1 MYESINVILTQASW
15 NIDGNCDGND
25 FRATLYT
32 TICNIPIMGT
42 NTNYSLKVVAVAVFA
57 VLAFAVAALASW
69 TFLSESSVAAQNDTV
84 VNETMLYT
92 NQTEMA
98 PETKR

>member
-1 MYESINVILTQASW
+1 
-15 NIDGNCDGND
+15 
-25 FRATLYT
+25 
-32 TICNIPIMGT
+32 MGT
-42 NTNYSLKVVAVAVFA
+42 NTNYSLRLVAIAVFA
-57 VLAFAVAALASW
+57 VLAFAMAGLASW
-69 TFLSESSVAAQNDTV
+69 TFLSDSSVAAQNDTE

>member
-1 MYESINVILTQASW
+1 MN
-15 NIDGNCDGND
+15 N
-25 FRATLYT
+25 
-32 TICNIPIMGT
+32 
-42 NTNYSLKVVAVAVFA
+42 SLRLVAIAVFSI
-57 VLAFAVAALASW
+57 LAFAVTGLTSW
-69 TFLSESSVAAQNDTV
+69 SFLSESAVVAQNDTV

>member
-1 MYESINVILTQASW
+1 
-15 NIDGNCDGND
+15 
-25 FRATLYT
+25 
-32 TICNIPIMGT
+32 MGT
-42 NTNYSLKVVAVAVFA
+42 NTNYSLRLVAVAVFA
-57 VLAFAVAALASW
+57 VLAFAMAGLASW
-69 TFLSESSVAAQNDTV
+69 TFLSDLSVAAQNDTE

>member
-1 MYESINVILTQASW
+1 
-15 NIDGNCDGND
+15 
-25 FRATLYT
+25 
-32 TICNIPIMGT
+32 
-42 NTNYSLKVVAVAVFA
+42 
-57 VLAFAVAALASW
+57 
-69 TFLSESSVAAQNDTV
+69 LSESSVAAQNDTV

>member
-1 MYESINVILTQASW
+1 
-15 NIDGNCDGND
+15 
-25 FRATLYT
+25 
-32 TICNIPIMGT
+32 MGT
-42 NTNYSLKVVAVAVFA
+42 NTIYSLRLVVVVVFA
-57 VLAFAVAALASW
+57 VLAFGVAGLATW

>member
-1 MYESINVILTQASW
+1 
-15 NIDGNCDGND
+15 
-25 FRATLYT
+25 
-32 TICNIPIMGT
+32 MGT
-42 NTNYSLKVVAVAVFA
+42 NTNYSLKVVAVAVFAVFA

>member
-1 MYESINVILTQASW
+1 MN
-15 NIDGNCDGND
+15 N
-25 FRATLYT
+25 
-32 TICNIPIMGT
+32 
-42 NTNYSLKVVAVAVFA
+42 SLRLVAIAVFS
-57 VLAFAVAALASW
+57 VLAFAVTGLTSW
-69 TFLSESSVAAQNDTV
+69 SFLSESSVIAQNDTV

>member
-1 MYESINVILTQASW
+1 
-15 NIDGNCDGND
+15 
-25 FRATLYT
+25 
-32 TICNIPIMGT
+32 
-42 NTNYSLKVVAVAVFA
+42 VV
-57 VLAFAVAALASW
+57 
-69 TFLSESSVAAQNDTV
+69 AQNDTV

>member
-1 MYESINVILTQASW
+1 MQY
-15 NIDGNCDGND
+15 
-25 FRATLYT
+25 
-32 TICNIPIMGT
+32 
-42 NTNYSLKVVAVAVFA
+42 TNYGDEYELFPKGGGCSSIRSIGLRRGSTCFMD
-57 VLAFAVAALASW
+57 
-69 TFLSESSVAAQNDTV
+69 FLSESSVAGQNDTV